1 MSYLKKTTS
10 NIILPCKWAVP
21 VIVKQSNWKYFI
33 HSQWLGPSA
42 QSLPPPTPSHP
53 ASGWSG
59 TRERLPRTGPRAW
72 ATRSQSGSS
81 HCSYNTGSTQVNHQS
96 TALKHIHVLC
106 NNDSSVTKTR
116 EILWEPWPLLFTEVM
131 DDSPVRLGDS
141 KPLTV
146 SWPNVYVHRTKVIV
160 FLVTYKYKQ
169 ITFISYFKFYRI

>member
-1 MSYLKKTTS
+1 M
-10 NIILPCKWAVP
+10 
-21 VIVKQSNWKYFI
+21 KQSNWKYFI

-59 TRERLPRTGPRAW
+59 TRGRLPRTGPRAW

-81 HCSYNTGSTQVNHQS
+81 HCSYNTGSTKVNHQPS
-96 TALKHIHVLC
+96 NIYMYNATMIHQWQ
-106 NNDSSVTKTR
+106 R
-116 EILWEPWPLLFTEVM
+116 QFLWEPWPLLFTEVM